1 MSEKDLEQESEIA
14 ADFIEEFLDSADLDG
29 DLDIEIKTDRVY
41 ISVTSDGDSNL
52 TRISDPE
59 TVAALQEL
67 TRLAVQSK
75 TGNPSRLIL
84 DVAGSRDARVQQLAS
99 LVQRATSKISDGDV
113 SHHLT
118 PMSSYDRKLVH
129 DLVVEAGFRS
139 ESEGMGKDR
148 HVVVFAA
155 E

>member
-14 ADFIEEFLDSADLDG
+14 ADFIEEFLDVADLDG
-29 DLDIEIKTDRVY
+29 DLDIEIKADRVY
-41 ISVTSDGDSNL
+41 ISVNAEGESNL
-52 TRISDPE
+52 EKISDQD

-84 DVAGSRDARVQQLAS
+84 DVAGSRDARVKELEGLVEKAATKLAEGGAS
-99 LVQRATSKISDGDV
+99 FKLR
-113 SHHLT
+113 

-129 DLVVEAGFRS
+129 DLVAAAGMTS
-139 ESEGMGKDR
+139 ESDGVGKDR
-148 HVVVFAA
+148 HVVIYPAG
-155 E
+155 

>member
-14 ADFIEEFLDSADLDG
+14 ADFVEEFLDVADLDG
-29 DLDIEIKTDRVY
+29 DLDIEIKADRVY
-41 ISVTSDGDSNL
+41 ISVNAEGDSNL
-52 TRISDPE
+52 DKISDQE

-84 DVAGSRDARVQQLAS
+84 DVAGSRDARVKELEA
-99 LVQRATSKISDGDV
+99 LVEKAAAKLSEGGTSFK
-113 SHHLT
+113 LR

-129 DLVVEAGFRS
+129 DLVAAAGMTS
-139 ESEGMGKDR
+139 ESDGIGKDR
-148 HVVVFAA
+148 HVVIYPAT
-155 E
+155 

>member
-14 ADFIEEFLDSADLDG
+14 ADFIEEFLDVADLDG
-29 DLDIEIKTDRVY
+29 DLDIEIKADRVY
-41 ISVTSDGDSNL
+41 ISVNAEGDSNL
-52 TRISDPE
+52 DKISDQE

-84 DVAGSRDARVQQLAS
+84 DVAGSRDARVKELEA
-99 LVQRATSKISDGDV
+99 LVEKAAAKLSEGGTSFK
-113 SHHLT
+113 LR

-129 DLVVEAGFRS
+129 DLVAAAGMTS
-139 ESEGMGKDR
+139 ESDGIGKDR
-148 HVVVFAA
+148 HVVIYPAT
-155 E
+155 

>member
-14 ADFIEEFLDSADLDG
+14 ADFIEEFLDVADLDG
-29 DLDIEIKTDRVY
+29 DLDIEIKADRVY
-41 ISVTSDGDSNL
+41 ISVSAEGDSNL
-52 TRISDPE
+52 EKVSDQE

-84 DVAGSRDARVQQLAS
+84 DVAGSRDARVKELES
-99 LVQRATSKISDGDV
+99 LVEKAKAKLSEGGSSFKLR
-113 SHHLT
+113 

-129 DLVVEAGFRS
+129 DLVAAVGLSS
-139 ESEGMGKDR
+139 ESDGVGKDR
-148 HVVVFAA
+148 HVVIYPA

>member
-14 ADFIEEFLDSADLDG
+14 ADFIEEFLDVADLDG
-29 DLDIEIKTDRVY
+29 DLDIEIKADRVY
-41 ISVTSDGDSNL
+41 ISVNAEGDSNL
-52 TRISDPE
+52 DKVSDQE

-84 DVAGSRDARVQQLAS
+84 DVAGSRDARVKELEELVEKAS
-99 LVQRATSKISDGDV
+99 AKLSDGG
-113 SHHLT
+113 SSFKLR

-129 DLVVEAGFRS
+129 DLVAAAGMTS
-139 ESEGMGKDR
+139 ESDGVGKDR
-148 HVVVFAA
+148 HVVIYPAT
-155 E
+155 

>member
-52 TRISDPE
+52 SKISDQE

-84 DVAGSRDARVQQLAS
+84 DVAGSRDARVQELAE
-99 LVQRATSKISDGDV
+99 LVQKAATRISDGEA
-113 SHHLT
+113 SYRLK

-129 DLVVEAGFRS
+129 DLVVEAGCRS

>member
-14 ADFIEEFLDSADLDG
+14 ADFIEEFLDVADLDG
-29 DLDIEIKTDRVY
+29 DLDIEIKADRVY
-41 ISVTSDGDSNL
+41 ISVTAEGDSNL
-52 TRISDPE
+52 EKVSDQE

-84 DVAGSRDARVQQLAS
+84 DVAGSRDARVKELES
-99 LVQRATSKISDGDV
+99 LVEKAKAKLSEGGSSFKLR
-113 SHHLT
+113 

-129 DLVVEAGFRS
+129 DLVAAVGLSS
-139 ESEGMGKDR
+139 ESDGVGKDR
-148 HVVVFAA
+148 HVVIYPA

>member
-14 ADFIEEFLDSADLDG
+14 ADFIEEFLDVADLDG
-29 DLDIEIKTDRVY
+29 DLDIEIKADRVY
-41 ISVTSDGDSNL
+41 ISVNAEGESNL
-52 TRISDPE
+52 EKISDQE

-84 DVAGSRDARVQQLAS
+84 DVAGSRDARVKELEALVEKASAKLAEGG
-99 LVQRATSKISDGDV
+99 TSFK
-113 SHHLT
+113 LR

-129 DLVVEAGFRS
+129 DLVAAAGMTS
-139 ESEGMGKDR
+139 ESDGVGKDR
-148 HVVVFAA
+148 HVVIYPAS
-155 E
+155 

>member
-14 ADFIEEFLDSADLDG
+14 ADFIEEFLDVADLDG
-29 DLDIEIKTDRVY
+29 DLDIEIKADRVY
-41 ISVTSDGDSNL
+41 ISVTAEGDSNL
-52 TRISDPE
+52 EKVSDQE

-84 DVAGSRDARVQQLAS
+84 DVAGSRDARVKELEA
-99 LVQRATSKISDGDV
+99 LVEKAQAKLSEGGSSFKLR
-113 SHHLT
+113 

-129 DLVVEAGFRS
+129 DLVAAAGLSS
-139 ESEGMGKDR
+139 ESDGVGKDR
-148 HVVVFAA
+148 HVVIYPA

>member
-14 ADFIEEFLDSADLDG
+14 ADFIEEFLDVADLDG
-29 DLDIEIKTDRVY
+29 DLDIEVKADRVY
-41 ISVTSDGDSNL
+41 ISVTAEGDSNL
-52 TRISDPE
+52 DKISDQE

-84 DVAGSRDARVQQLAS
+84 DVAGSRDARVKELET
-99 LVQRATSKISDGDV
+99 LVEKAANKLSEGGESFKLR
-113 SHHLT
+113 

-129 DLVVEAGFRS
+129 DLVAAAGLSS
-139 ESEGMGKDR
+139 ESDGVGKDR
-148 HVVVFAA
+148 HVVIYPAS
-155 E
+155 